1 MVSFAGSE
9 AAAAADGLVVGVVDS
24 DVEDAV
30 VNEIP
35 FDEDELALLVTALV
49 AVREAI
55 LLLEVLSPFWNGRA
69 ITTPRSIVVGSEQ
82 QFPS

>member
-1 MVSFAGSE
+1 MIVSFSVFE
-9 AAAAADGLVVGVVDS
+9 AAAADGLVVEVVDC
-24 DVEDAV
+24 DAEDAV
-30 VNEIP
+30 VDEIS
-35 FDEDELALLVTALV
+35 FEEDKLALLVMALV
-49 AVREAI
+49 SVREAI